1 MIPKD
6 IEEQR
11 MLCIP
16 SVYDRVAQTT
26 AAIYLESLVEPKFH
40 ENSYGYQPNKSALQ
54 AVDITRKKCWE
65 YDWVIDLDI
74 AEFFDSLTMT

>member
-1 MIPKD
+1 MKSYVIWHLFSTTFKSVIPKD

-54 AVDITRKKCWE
+54 AVDITRKKC
-65 YDWVIDLDI
+65 
-74 AEFFDSLTMT
+74 